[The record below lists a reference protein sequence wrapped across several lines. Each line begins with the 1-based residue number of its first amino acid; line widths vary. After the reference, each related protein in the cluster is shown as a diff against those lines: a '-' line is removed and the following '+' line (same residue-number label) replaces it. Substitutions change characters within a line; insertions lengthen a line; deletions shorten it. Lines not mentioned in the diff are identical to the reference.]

1 MMAARELSEPSPKPR
16 TNEIDDAT
24 LRRCRIGDPI
34 AFRAFVVRYQR
45 AVFALL
51 SRLVGHG
58 DHVEDLAQETF
69 VQLFRSLKS
78 FEGRSS
84 LLTWTFGIAHN
95 VCSRYYRH
103 CSRWMVGP
111 RDARELDERPVAA
124 MTERRIDAARVLE
137 RCDEVL
143 ESSRRPAHQEIFH
156 LRYGERLSIRKIAER
171 VGKSS
176 EAVKVSLRRS
186 RLALAD
192 GVPELSAVLDN
203 VAQSA

>member
-1 MMAARELSEPSPKPR
+1 MSMQPKPSQPDR
-16 TNEIDDAT
+16 EREVQLVQQVLAGDQQAFAEIYSMYFP
-24 LRRCRIGDPI
+24 R
-34 AFRAFVVRYQR
+34 
-45 AVFALL
+45 VFAFCLK
-51 SRLVGHG
+51 RVN
-58 DHVEDLAQETF
+58 DRAEAEDLAQETF

-111 RDARELDERPVAA
+111 RDARELDERPIAA

-143 ESSRRPAHQEIFH
+143 GSSRRPAHQEIFH

-171 VGKSS
+171 VGKSN

-186 RLALAD
+186 RVALAD
-192 GVPELSAVLDN
+192 GVPELSSVLDS